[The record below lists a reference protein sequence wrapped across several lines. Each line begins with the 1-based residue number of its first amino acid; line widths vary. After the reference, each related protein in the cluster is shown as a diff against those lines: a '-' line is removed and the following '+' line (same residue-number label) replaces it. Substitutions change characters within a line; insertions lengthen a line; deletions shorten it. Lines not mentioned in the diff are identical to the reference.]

1 MSRSQ
6 ALLGARLIAVG
17 RVLFGIALVARPE
30 QTTKRWLGGGAATAA
45 TQTAVRGLGIRDLIL
60 GAITLHTLNHPEVGP
75 RWVATC
81 AVGDTVDLL
90 ATVAARDELPSSG
103 VIGTAA
109 LAGGTAAA
117 SIVIAGALKRTAP
130 SAAA

>member
-30 QTTKRWLGGGAATAA
+30 QVSKRWLGGSASTAG
-45 TQTAVRGLGIRDLIL
+45 TQTAVRGLGIRDTIL
-60 GAITLHTLNHPEVGP
+60 GLITLHTLSHPQIGP

-81 AVGDTVDLL
+81 AVGDAVDLL

-103 VIGTAA
+103 VAGTAA
-109 LAGGTAAA
+109 LAGGTAVA
-117 SIVIAGALKRTAP
+117 SVVIAGALKRTAP
-130 SAAA
+130 PVDA